1 MAQFRPEVFRIY
13 TAYNDKYVLEWPL
26 GLLTLTGIGMPRFDH
41 RTVRSPD
48 QDGESY
54 ISSVAQKRT
63 FSLSAQL
70 AAPKPGDEGVWRRR
84 RELIDALNPDVG
96 PFVFEIGF
104 ADGTLYQLHNVIFD
118 AGFDRAFD
126 VNGSPRT
133 QRIAVRLLALNPI
146 WFGAAHS
153 ASATSPGVGA
163 WNPTLVCTNNGNRA
177 DWPQIIL
184 TGPMTTAVL
193 EVQETGARIGL
204 DSAIPALDTVTIN
217 LPFGNRYLRDGAGD
231 LVDTDSETTLSLFDY
246 RADPVIANGLSTLEL
261 TATGC
266 TGASDLTTT
275 WNDRILGV

>member
-1 MAQFRPEVFRIY
+1 MAKFQPEIFRIY
-13 TAYNDKYVLEWPL
+13 TAYNDKYVLEWPM
-26 GLLTLTGIGMPRFDH
+26 GILTLTGIGMPRFDT
-41 RTVRSPD
+41 RTVRSPN

-54 ISSVAQKRT
+54 VSSVAQKRS
-63 FSLSAQL
+63 FSLTAQL
-70 AAPKPGDEGVWRRR
+70 ADPTPGNEGVWRRR

-96 PFVFEIGF
+96 PFIFEIGF
-104 ADGTLYQLHNVIFD
+104 MDGTLYQLRRVVYD

-133 QRIAVRLLALNPI
+133 QRIAVRLLALDPI
-146 WFGAAHS
+146 WYGAAHS
-153 ASATSPGVGA
+153 ASATSPGAGA
-163 WNPTLVCTNNGNRA
+163 WNPTLACANNGNRG

-204 DSAIPALDTVTIN
+204 ADAIAALDTVTIN

-231 LVDTDSETTLSLFDY
+231 LVDTDNETTLSLFDY
-246 RADPVIANGLSTLEL
+246 RADPLVTNGVNTLEL

-266 TGASDLTTT
+266 TVASQVATT